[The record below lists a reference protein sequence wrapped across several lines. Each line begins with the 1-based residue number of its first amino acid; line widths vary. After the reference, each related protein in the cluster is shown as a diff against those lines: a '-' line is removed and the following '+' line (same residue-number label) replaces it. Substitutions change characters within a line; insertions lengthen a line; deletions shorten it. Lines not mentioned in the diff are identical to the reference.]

1 MPNTLK
7 PKALFATTV
16 GAASLAAIATST
28 PAAAQ
33 TTAPATDEAT
43 PISTTICRYDPNS
56 GRPNPFGMRT
66 FISVIESA
74 GNTTFTLDS
83 FPTFAVS
90 PNNPD
95 LRADVASERSL
106 TLYGTALA
114 DARQI
119 MTDDPFY
126 YAQLLN
132 VETSAIT
139 EGSTFSD
146 VDATLACTTVTAQSP
161 EEPTPEEPTP
171 EEPTPETPA
180 PETPAPETPAPETP
194 IPEVPAPETS
204 PEDGPNLAALP
215 NGNYRV
221 VSADFPNRIVTDAEL
236 VDAGGTLFLF
246 RKSGNQI
253 TGTFSYIDSEL
264 SACVTGTL
272 DGNQVTGEAIA
283 AEFASLEA
291 DKESRFLGPGSFL
304 ELTSHLGEGRFER
317 AVLDLE
323 GFSQINSGTRLPVET
338 CP

>member
-1 MPNTLK
+1 MPYT
-7 PKALFATTV
+7 PKATAPLAAALCAT
-16 GAASLAAIATST
+16 SLAAIALPK
-28 PAAAQ
+28 PATAQ
-33 TTAPATDEAT
+33 TPNETT

-56 GRPNPFGMRT
+56 GQPNPFGMRT

-90 PNNPD
+90 PDNPS

-106 TLYGTALA
+106 TLYGTVLA

-132 VETSAIT
+132 VETSEIS
-139 EGSTFSD
+139 EGTTFAD
-146 VDATLACTTVTAQSP
+146 VDATLACTTAQIP
-161 EEPTPEEPTP
+161 ETPDPETPDPETPDPETPDPETPTPEAP
-171 EEPTPETPA
+171 EPETPA
-180 PETPAPETPAPETP
+180 PETPTPEAPTPDNGLDL
-194 IPEVPAPETS
+194 S
-204 PEDGPNLAALP
+204 ALP

-221 VSADFPNRIVTDAEL
+221 VSADFPNRLVTDAEL

-246 RKSGNQI
+246 RKFDDQI
-253 TGTFSYIDSEL
+253 TGTFSYIDSDL

-272 DGNQVTGEAIA
+272 EGNQITGEAIA
-283 AEFASLEA
+283 ANLADLEV
-291 DKESRFLGPGSFL
+291 DKESRFLGPENSL
-304 ELTSHLGEGRFER
+304 ELTNHLGEGRFER
-317 AVLDLE
+317 AVLDLD

>member
-1 MPNTLK
+1 MPYT
-7 PKALFATTV
+7 PRAKAP
-16 GAASLAAIATST
+16 LAAALCATSLVAIALPK
-28 PAAAQ
+28 PAIAQ
-33 TTAPATDEAT
+33 TPNETT

-56 GRPNPFGMRT
+56 GQPNPFGMRT

-90 PNNPD
+90 PDNPS

-132 VETSAIT
+132 IETSEIA
-139 EGSTFSD
+139 EGATFAD
-146 VDATLACTTVTAQSP
+146 VDATLTCTTAQ
-161 EEPTPEEPTP
+161 
-171 EEPTPETPA
+171 A
-180 PETPAPETPAPETP
+180 PETPAPETPDLEAPVPETP
-194 IPEVPAPETS
+194 VPEN
-204 PEDGPNLAALP
+204 GLNLSALP

-221 VSADFPNRIVTDAEL
+221 VSADLPNRIVTDAEL

-246 RKSGNQI
+246 RKFDDQI
-253 TGTFSYIDSEL
+253 TGTFSYIDSDL

-272 DGNQVTGEAIA
+272 EGNQITGEAIA
-283 AEFASLEA
+283 ATLADLEI
-291 DKESRFLGPGSFL
+291 DKESRFLGPANTL
-304 ELTSHLGEGRFER
+304 ELTNHLGEGRFER
-317 AVLDLE
+317 AVLDLD